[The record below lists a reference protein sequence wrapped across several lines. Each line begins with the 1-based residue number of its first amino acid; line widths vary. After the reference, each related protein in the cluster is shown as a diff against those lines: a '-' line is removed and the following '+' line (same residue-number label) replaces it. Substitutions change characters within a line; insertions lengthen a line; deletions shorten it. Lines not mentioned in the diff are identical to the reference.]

1 MSLLEWFRGRR
12 KEDAVLDGNPYL
24 NSRRALHEYNGAIL
38 DSRRLWQTVALL
50 CLMIA
55 LGAVGGVIH
64 FANQSTYIPY
74 VVEVNTLGQ
83 AVSVKRADR
92 AVTVDERVVRA
103 SLASFIHD
111 ARMVSFDRVAQNDA
125 IWRVYAMLQSGDPA
139 TTKLTEYM
147 SDPATGPTKRAEEAS
162 VGVEI
167 LSVLR
172 QTEETWEVDWIERV
186 WSRQGVRE
194 GQHRMRGLLTVYVV
208 PPTSATTEED
218 MRRNPLGIF
227 VKDFTWARITE

>member
-1 MSLLEWFRGRR
+1 
-12 KEDAVLDGNPYL
+12 
-24 NSRRALHEYNGAIL
+24 
-38 DSRRLWQTVALL
+38 
-50 CLMIA
+50 
-55 LGAVGGVIH
+55 
-64 FANQSTYIPY
+64 
-74 VVEVNTLGQ
+74 
-83 AVSVKRADR
+83 
-92 AVTVDERVVRA
+92 VDERVMRA
-103 SLASFIHD
+103 SLASFVHD
-111 ARMVSFDRVAQNDA
+111 ARMISFDRVAQNDA

-147 SDPATGPTKRAEEAS
+147 SDPATGPAKRAEEES

-172 QTEETWEVDWIERV
+172 QTEETLEVDWTERV

-208 PPTSATTEED
+208 PPTSATTGDD

-227 VKDFTWARITE
+227 VRDFTWAKIVE